1 MVIYFKYIELFRP
14 IQKEGRTDGKTWYSK
29 YKYPYLSLNNM
40 QNKNPLEISGSFLF
54 LLLSPT
60 KANSLYEFE

>member
-1 MVIYFKYIELFRP
+1 
-14 IQKEGRTDGKTWYSK
+14 
-29 YKYPYLSLNNM
+29 M

-54 LLLSPT
+54 LLLSTT